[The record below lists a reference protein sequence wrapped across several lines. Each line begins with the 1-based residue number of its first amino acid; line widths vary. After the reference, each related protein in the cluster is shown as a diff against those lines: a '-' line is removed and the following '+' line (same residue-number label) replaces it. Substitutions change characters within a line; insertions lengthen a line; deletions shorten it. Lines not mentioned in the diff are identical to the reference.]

1 MATASP
7 PRQSERPQP
16 VLRTTTYDRSSA
28 ALLSLFIGLVVA
40 TGIIATLYIAA
51 MPDPP
56 AKIVAVEL
64 IDEATGGEEDGE
76 PDSTLLVESELAP
89 QPDAAPVEQ
98 DADQT
103 ELQETLEQI
112 TDLAE
117 QAVEIVPDQAGV
129 AAISSGVAGS
139 ADGSGLPSLGSG
151 PGSGGVPRSQRWLV
165 NFADGASL
173 DEYARQLD
181 YFGIELGAIMP
192 DGTLKFA
199 SDLSAARPKTRQ
211 ISDGSK
217 EERLYMNWQGGARKL
232 ADQQLLGKAGISAEG
247 RPVLHFYPKQ
257 TENLLAQLEK
267 KATTRK
273 ISEIRR
279 TYYDVRRAA
288 GAYEFKV
295 RRQIFF

>member
-232 ADQQLLGKAGISAEG
+232 ADQQLLGKAGINAEG

>member
-1 MATASP
+1 MATASS

-232 ADQQLLGKAGISAEG
+232 ADQQLLGKAGINAEG